1 MARDAHVQAVG
12 FAGLAVEELEG
23 KILALHGKMDEIK
36 AMGINAV
43 GEVPSTDSGREALSS
58 LNLIQVAL
66 AEAVEMCEA
75 AKRHF
80 NDYGRGI

>member
-23 KILALHGKMDEIK
+23 QIEALRQRVDEVK
-36 AMGINAV
+36 AIGINAV
-43 GEVPSTDSGREALSS
+43 GEVPSTDSGRQALTAIDLIKVALS
-58 LNLIQVAL
+58 
-66 AEAVEMCEA
+66 EATEQCEA
-75 AKRHF
+75 AKQRF